1 MTTPAPLVPVSW
13 GEVIDKITILR
24 LKARHIT
31 RADALANVQAE
42 LRSLESIAAPL
53 LAGGPSLHPLV
64 ERLAEVNGSLW
75 EVEDALRE
83 KEKAADFGASFVALA
98 RSVYK
103 LNDERATIKRAING
117 LVGSSIIEEKSYGGG

>member
-64 ERLAEVNGSLW
+64 EHLAEVNGSLW

-103 LNDERATIKRAING
+103 LNDERAAIKRAINE
-117 LVGSSIIEEKSYGGG
+117 LVGSSIAEEKFYGGG